1 MQNCESLIK
10 SKQNPV
16 FLISRTDSIGDVILT
31 LPMAGVLKS
40 IYPDSMI
47 MFLGKTYTKP
57 IVDCCSYVDKFLNW
71 DTIKLQKK
79 SDQIYTFQKEKIDA
93 FIHVFPSK
101 EIAKLAKKSK
111 IPIRI
116 ATSHRF
122 YNWFYCNKLIK
133 FSRKKSTLHEA
144 QLNIKLIECLGANSF
159 YEIDQLNNNIRIK
172 AKDITTPEY
181 SLIDKTKFNL
191 ILHPKSNASAR
202 EWGIENFNKLISLL
216 PQEDYN
222 IFISG
227 TKQEGDLIRES
238 VINSNKEKVHDL
250 TGLFSL
256 EEFISFIN
264 KSDALIAASTG
275 PLHIASV
282 LGINA
287 LGIYPPIRPMHPGRW
302 KPIGGNTKVFC
313 KDKVCS
319 KCRKT
324 KICLCMKSISPEE
337 IIDYLYSIKIKKTA
351 NNY

>member
-1 MQNCESLIK
+1 MQNCESLIRN
-10 SKQNPV
+10 KQNPV

-31 LPMAGVLKS
+31 LPMAGILKK
-40 IYPDSMI
+40 IYPDSKVI
-47 MFLGKTYTKP
+47 FLGKTYTKP
-57 IVDCCSYVDKFLNW
+57 IIDCCSFVDEFLNW
-71 DTIKLQKK
+71 DTIKIQEE
-79 SDQIYTFQKEKIDA
+79 SEQINTLQKEKIDA

-116 ATSHRF
+116 STSHRY

-133 FSRKKSTLHEA
+133 FSRKKSNLHEA
-144 QLNIKLIECLGANSF
+144 QLNIKLIECLGADSF
-159 YEIDQLNNNIRIK
+159 YEIEDLNNNIGIK
-172 AKDITTPEY
+172 AKDISIPEY
-181 SLIDKTKFNL
+181 DLIDKTKFNL

-238 VINSNKEKVHDL
+238 LINKNKGRVHDL
-250 TGLFSL
+250 TGVFSL
-256 EEFISFIN
+256 DEFITFIS

-275 PLHIASV
+275 PLHITSV

-302 KPIGGNTKVFC
+302 RPIGKNTKVFC
-313 KDKVCS
+313 KEKLCS
-319 KCRKT
+319 ACRKT
-324 KICLCMKSISPEE
+324 KNCLCMKSISPEE
-337 IIDYLYSIKIKKTA
+337 IIDYLDSIKNKKDRQ
-351 NNY
+351 